1 MINWILYTRQF
12 QEQLSKMT
20 LKLKGYLFEAEFEY
34 KHIETFSFKC
44 IQILAPAFP
53 SNLACVL

>member
-1 MINWILYTRQF
+1 MTNWVLYTRQF

-44 IQILAPAFP
+44 IQILGRYFP
-53 SNLACVL
+53 ST